1 MVQKGRRSAK
11 LFVKEQQLPWPAPAT
26 ALIACVLFPCAMA
39 LRALQACI
47 ATGTLSIGPLPIPPV
62 TFPWM
67 AWPVLMMGAL
77 WHRHVDGAWFPSVAV
92 TGRAIAAAAVLGIL
106 EACAA
111 ALDVFVPSGVSSRQ
125 SVILALLRCA
135 DIPVAAALNAVMSGD
150 SQAPVLS
157 SLPISL
163 GLACSWLL
171 CECYG
176 RKEDTFRSHP
186 GDALLITAAAVA
198 TVCRALRC
206 AGGAFLLRRVG
217 VDNSWGGLFFV
228 GGFSGFF
235 GSMLVLPLTL
245 GQLPLKSIDWDA
257 NSFHAVSA
265 VQLDF
270 SVVAVAALGLGAV
283 ETLSRLAVLRHSDTV
298 TAASLDAGI
307 LPLAAVMARSLGMA
321 QAAAADPPP
330 PEHPP
335 PPEET
340 PAAPPDE
347 IPAPPPEPDTAPP
360 PPEAPPPP
368 GSECEG
374 CKMPLYNSDSSSSS
388 SGLCVPCR
396 FKGCNPW
403 LPTKKLLH
411 WSTLKAGP
419 NIIKLPIMGF
429 LEYRT
434 GRLLPGYVLEVRC
447 LRVDAPE
454 WRYEL
459 VHSWPS
465 GISMFVGDRRVLVK
479 KPDDEH
485 FEAPGPFNLTDFVA
499 RRPNEVNHPM
509 QVNVA
514 ITAKKTEIWAIG
526 FVMSLGVARD
536 NEVAE
541 QVVQQQPPL
550 EDRMKLDLERVR
562 IWVSEHRP
570 DRVSKKDTLRCVEPP
585 VLKLICCTSLLRIEQ
600 AARGSRCEH
609 LQCFD
614 LNSYIHTMRSIPPK
628 HAWCCPICDQPAP
641 LHQLRLDAFAQSIVD
656 NTAAN
661 VTEVLVADNGKFE
674 VSATEE
680 LLQDSSDEEA
690 LKAEQA
696 VQAAAE
702 AGLSPV
708 PRAAPVLLSQ
718 AELQQAAL
726 NLGRAFS
733 APPKAA
739 PAAPAP
745 EAQPKAEPKAA
756 KEREQNRSRSPKRGG
771 QESPPEDKMKAWKV
785 LQGLEKA
792 PEKPKAP
799 EPPRPPEPPEE
810 KQEKPK
816 EKERI
821 GWLPDGATCSLCS
834 KSVVE
839 KGGVYCGRKRSSGEL
854 AGCFEAI
861 CWKCMNKHRDK
872 IGKIKTTKSEF
883 GSLGAGAW
891 WMHEKCMTP
900 EDKKDYFGEDEE
912 DDVEDVKP
920 KRPKKKFKDEAEDV
934 TQCKTLCAMRLPS
947 PTPIR
952 GLLRCLDAG
961 FFAVSFEE
969 EGYKTIGD
977 MRCDGWEVVKD
988 FVEALGMPRGS
999 DERLMQLCF
1008 QADAEST
1015 TQTAQMNE
1023 NDAAAEVIL
1032 SGTGNAE
1039 WQEAVMPLYS
1049 MHMGCENM
1057 GPLLHSLAR
1066 FVKPRSCLEIGA
1078 GYTSAFL
1085 LQALEDNWREMQ
1097 FWESWRTS
1105 PKTSGP
1111 APESWLVGG
1120 AEELADLEGGVLHC
1134 VDNFAHRHTTAPELF
1149 RVAQRLGLQ
1158 RRLRLHLDD
1167 ARAFLEES
1175 NHLLFDFIWL
1185 DGLLDFVPPVNGSVK
1200 DGIESFLAL
1209 LWPQVL
1215 PGGYVLLHST
1225 LTNSAVRE
1233 WIDAVAKTSQGTPG
1247 ALLSLLE
1254 PHKKFQNSV
1263 SILQKRSD
1271 DFSEPIYSKLP

>member
-1 MVQKGRRSAK
+1 
-11 LFVKEQQLPWPAPAT
+11 
-26 ALIACVLFPCAMA
+26 
-39 LRALQACI
+39 
-47 ATGTLSIGPLPIPPV
+47 
-62 TFPWM
+62 
-67 AWPVLMMGAL
+67 
-77 WHRHVDGAWFPSVAV
+77 
-92 TGRAIAAAAVLGIL
+92 
-106 EACAA
+106 
-111 ALDVFVPSGVSSRQ
+111 
-125 SVILALLRCA
+125 
-135 DIPVAAALNAVMSGD
+135 
-150 SQAPVLS
+150 
-157 SLPISL
+157 
-163 GLACSWLL
+163 
-171 CECYG
+171 
-176 RKEDTFRSHP
+176 
-186 GDALLITAAAVA
+186 
-198 TVCRALRC
+198 
-206 AGGAFLLRRVG
+206 
-217 VDNSWGGLFFV
+217 
-228 GGFSGFF
+228 
-235 GSMLVLPLTL
+235 
-245 GQLPLKSIDWDA
+245 
-257 NSFHAVSA
+257 
-265 VQLDF
+265 
-270 SVVAVAALGLGAV
+270 
-283 ETLSRLAVLRHSDTV
+283 
-298 TAASLDAGI
+298 
-307 LPLAAVMARSLGMA
+307 
-321 QAAAADPPP
+321 
-330 PEHPP
+330 
-335 PPEET
+335 
-340 PAAPPDE
+340 
-347 IPAPPPEPDTAPP
+347 
-360 PPEAPPPP
+360 
-368 GSECEG
+368 
-374 CKMPLYNSDSSSSS
+374 
-388 SGLCVPCR
+388 
-396 FKGCNPW
+396 
-403 LPTKKLLH
+403 
-411 WSTLKAGP
+411 
-419 NIIKLPIMGF
+419 MGF

-745 EAQPKAEPKAA
+745 EVQPKAEPKAA

-920 KRPKKKFKDEAEDV
+920 KRPKKKFKDEENG
-934 TQCKTLCAMRLPS
+934 K
-947 PTPIR
+947 
-952 GLLRCLDAG
+952 
-961 FFAVSFEE
+961 FA
-969 EGYKTIGD
+969 
-977 MRCDGWEVVKD
+977 WE
-988 FVEALGMPRGS
+988 
-999 DERLMQLCF
+999 
-1008 QADAEST
+1008 
-1015 TQTAQMNE
+1015 
-1023 NDAAAEVIL
+1023 
-1032 SGTGNAE
+1032 
-1039 WQEAVMPLYS
+1039 
-1049 MHMGCENM
+1049 
-1057 GPLLHSLAR
+1057 
-1066 FVKPRSCLEIGA
+1066 
-1078 GYTSAFL
+1078 
-1085 LQALEDNWREMQ
+1085 
-1097 FWESWRTS
+1097 
-1105 PKTSGP
+1105 
-1111 APESWLVGG
+1111 
-1120 AEELADLEGGVLHC
+1120 
-1134 VDNFAHRHTTAPELF
+1134 
-1149 RVAQRLGLQ
+1149 
-1158 RRLRLHLDD
+1158 
-1167 ARAFLEES
+1167 
-1175 NHLLFDFIWL
+1175 
-1185 DGLLDFVPPVNGSVK
+1185 
-1200 DGIESFLAL
+1200 
-1209 LWPQVL
+1209 
-1215 PGGYVLLHST
+1215 
-1225 LTNSAVRE
+1225 
-1233 WIDAVAKTSQGTPG
+1233 
-1247 ALLSLLE
+1247 
-1254 PHKKFQNSV
+1254 
-1263 SILQKRSD
+1263 
-1271 DFSEPIYSKLP
+1271 